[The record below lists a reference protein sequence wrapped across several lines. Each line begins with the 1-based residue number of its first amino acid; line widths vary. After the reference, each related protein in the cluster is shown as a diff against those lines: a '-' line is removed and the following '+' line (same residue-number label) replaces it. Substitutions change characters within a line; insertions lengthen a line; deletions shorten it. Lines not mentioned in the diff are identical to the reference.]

1 MHKSD
6 AEYLILKKFQDNPYL
21 TQRELSKELGVS
33 LGKTNY
39 IINALID
46 KGWLKLKNFKRSD
59 KKLGY
64 SYLLTTQGITE
75 KAILAQ
81 KFLKRKSEEYNRLKE
96 EIENLRKEL
105 WPI

>member
-96 EIENLRKEL
+96 EIENLKKEL
-105 WPI
+105 

>member
-6 AEYLILKKFQDNPYL
+6 AEYLILKKFEDNPHL

-64 SYLLTTQGITE
+64 NYLLTAQGIAE
-75 KAILAQ
+75 KAMLTQ
-81 KFLKRKSEEYNRLKE
+81 KFLKKKSDEYNRLKE
-96 EIENLRKEL
+96 EIENLRNEL
-105 WPI
+105 

>member
-81 KFLKRKSEEYNRLKE
+81 KFLKRKSDEYNRLKE

-105 WPI
+105 

>member
-6 AEYLILKKFQDNPYL
+6 AEYLILKKFEDNPHL

-46 KGWLKLKNFKRSD
+46 KGWIKLKNFKRSD

-64 SYLLTTQGITE
+64 SYLLTTQGIAE
-75 KAILAQ
+75 KAMLAQ
-81 KFLKRKSEEYNRLKE
+81 KKKKKKSDEYNKLKE
-96 EIENLRKEL
+96 EIENLRNEL
-105 WPI
+105 

>member
-6 AEYLILKKFQDNPYL
+6 AEYLILKKFEDNPHL

-46 KGWLKLKNFKRSD
+46 KGWIKLKNFKRSD

-64 SYLLTTQGITE
+64 SYLLTTQGIAE
-75 KAILAQ
+75 KAMLAQ
-81 KFLKRKSEEYNRLKE
+81 KFLKKKSDEYNKLKQ
-96 EIENLRKEL
+96 EIENLRNEL
-105 WPI
+105 

>member
-6 AEYLILKKFQDNPYL
+6 AEYLILKKFEDNPHL

-46 KGWLKLKNFKRSD
+46 KGWIKLKNFKRSD

-64 SYLLTTQGITE
+64 SYLLTTQGIAE
-75 KAILAQ
+75 KAMLAQ
-81 KFLKRKSEEYNRLKE
+81 KFLKKKSDEYNRLKK

-105 WPI
+105 

>member
-105 WPI
+105 

>member
-6 AEYLILKKFQDNPYL
+6 AEYLILKKFEDNPHL

-64 SYLLTTQGITE
+64 SYLLTTQGIAE
-75 KAILAQ
+75 KAMLAQ
-81 KFLKRKSEEYNRLKE
+81 KFLKKKSDEYNKLKE
-96 EIENLRKEL
+96 EIENLRNEL
-105 WPI
+105 

>member
-81 KFLKRKSEEYNRLKE
+81 KFLKKKSDEYNRLKD
-96 EIENLRKEL
+96 EIENLRNEL
-105 WPI
+105 

>member
-1 MHKSD
+1 MHKSET
-6 AEYLILKKFQDNPYL
+6 EYLILKKFEDNPYL

-46 KGWLKLKNFKRSD
+46 KGWLKLMNFKRSD

-105 WPI
+105 

>member
-1 MHKSD
+1 M
-6 AEYLILKKFQDNPYL
+6 
-21 TQRELSKELGVS
+21 
-33 LGKTNY
+33 
-39 IINALID
+39 
-46 KGWLKLKNFKRSD
+46 NFKRSD

-105 WPI
+105 

>member
-39 IINALID
+39 IIKALID

-64 SYLLTTQGITE
+64 SYLLTTQGIAE
-75 KAILAQ
+75 KAMLAQ
-81 KFLKRKSEEYNRLKE
+81 KFLKKKSDEYNKLKE
-96 EIENLRKEL
+96 EIENLRNEL
-105 WPI
+105 

>member
-6 AEYLILKKFQDNPYL
+6 TEYLVLKKLETNPHL
-21 TQRELSKELGVS
+21 TQRELSKELGLS

-39 IINALID
+39 VINALID
-46 KGWLKLKNFKRSD
+46 RGWLKLNNFKRSD

-64 SYLLTTQGITE
+64 VYLLNPKGITE
-75 KAILAQ
+75 KTNLAQ
-81 KFLKRKSEEYNRLKE
+81 KFLRRKSDEYNRLKE

-105 WPI
+105 

>member
-6 AEYLILKKFQDNPYL
+6 AEYIILKKFEDNPYL

-81 KFLKRKSEEYNRLKE
+81 KFLKKKSDEYNRLKV
-96 EIENLRKEL
+96 EIENLRNEL
-105 WPI
+105 

>member
-6 AEYLILKKFQDNPYL
+6 AEYIILKKFEDNPYL

-81 KFLKRKSEEYNRLKE
+81 KFLKRKSDEYNRLKE

-105 WPI
+105 

>member
-46 KGWLKLKNFKRSD
+46 KGWIKLKNFKGSD
-59 KKLGY
+59 RKLGY
-64 SYLLTTQGITE
+64 SYLLTTQGIAE
-75 KAILAQ
+75 KAVLAQ
-81 KFLKRKSEEYNRLKE
+81 KFLKKKSDEYNRLKV
-96 EIENLRKEL
+96 EIENLRNEL
-105 WPI
+105 

>member
-21 TQRELSKELGVS
+21 TQREISKELGVS

-81 KFLKRKSEEYNRLKE
+81 KFLKRKSDEYNRLKE
-96 EIENLRKEL
+96 EIEKLKNEL
-105 WPI
+105 

>member
-46 KGWLKLKNFKRSD
+46 KGWLKLMNFKRSD

-81 KFLKRKSEEYNRLKE
+81 KFLKKKSDEYNRLKD
-96 EIENLRKEL
+96 EIENLRNEL
-105 WPI
+105 

>member
-6 AEYLILKKFQDNPYL
+6 AEYLILKKFEDNPHL

-59 KKLGY
+59 NKLGY
-64 SYLLTTQGITE
+64 NYLLTTQGITE
-75 KAILAQ
+75 RAILTQ
-81 KFLKRKSEEYNRLKE
+81 KFLKKKSDEYNRLKK

-105 WPI
+105 

>member
-6 AEYLILKKFQDNPYL
+6 AEYLILKKFEDNPHL

-46 KGWLKLKNFKRSD
+46 KGWIKLKNFKRSD

-64 SYLLTTQGITE
+64 SYLLTTQGIAE
-75 KAILAQ
+75 KAVLAQ
-81 KFLKRKSEEYNRLKE
+81 KFLKKKSDEYNKLKE
-96 EIENLRKEL
+96 EIENLRNEL
-105 WPI
+105 

>member
-46 KGWLKLKNFKRSD
+46 KGWLKLMNFKRSD

-81 KFLKRKSEEYNRLKE
+81 KFLKRKSDEYNRLKE

-105 WPI
+105 

>member
-81 KFLKRKSEEYNRLKE
+81 KFLKRKSNEYNRLKE

-105 WPI
+105 

>member
-6 AEYLILKKFQDNPYL
+6 AEYIILKKFEDNPYL

-39 IINALID
+39 IIKALID

-64 SYLLTTQGITE
+64 SYLLTTQGIAE
-75 KAILAQ
+75 KAMLAQ
-81 KFLKRKSEEYNRLKE
+81 KFLKKKSDEYNKLKE
-96 EIENLRKEL
+96 EIENLRNEL
-105 WPI
+105 

>member
-6 AEYLILKKFQDNPYL
+6 TEYLILKKFQDNPYL

-46 KGWLKLKNFKRSD
+46 KGWLKLMNFKRSD

-96 EIENLRKEL
+96 EIENLKKEL
-105 WPI
+105 